1 MKDKQTYKTR
11 KEHGND
17 MSYEN
22 EATITNEDRGELDLT
37 FLIEQ
42 HKKEIWEFRQK
53 ESQWVRD
60 KNLLDGNKRI
70 IEELSTRL
78 VEMGKANLA
87 LKKRVQEAEGE
98 TSIVKGIGNTSP
110 EMKALQAKIKELES
124 SRSLSTMDEVAY
136 HELRA
141 KIQELKG
148 TLGSAQD
155 INDNHQRY
163 NGKLQTRLTEVE
175 EDNKKLS
182 EQIQDLT
189 TSRKFGDGTH

>member
-1 MKDKQTYKTR
+1 MNEIIDKVEETD
-11 KEHGND
+11 D
-17 MSYEN
+17 MV
-22 EATITNEDRGELDLT
+22 L
-37 FLIEQ
+37 LIEQ
-42 HKKEIWEFRQK
+42 HKRDIWEWKQK

-60 KNLLDGNKRI
+60 KNQLDGNKRI

-87 LKKRVQEAEGE
+87 LKKRAQEAEGE
-98 TSIVKGIGNTSP
+98 TTIVKGIGLNSP
-110 EMKALQAKIKELES
+110 EMKSLQAKVNELE
-124 SRSLSTMDEVAY
+124 
-136 HELRA
+136 
-141 KIQELKG
+141 G
-148 TLGSAQD
+148 TLGSAQG
-155 INDNHQRY
+155 INDNHQIY